1 MKESGISVY
10 VVPTGDYHISEYAG
24 DYFKE
29 REFITG
35 FTGSAGTAVIDMDKA
50 VLLPMEDTMCRRKSS
65 LTAVL

>member
-1 MKESGISVY
+1 MSDKSNVIKERLAKVREIMKESGISVY

-35 FTGSAGTAVIDMDKA
+35 FTGSA
-50 VLLPMEDTMCRRKSS
+50 LS
-65 LTAVL
+65 LIHI